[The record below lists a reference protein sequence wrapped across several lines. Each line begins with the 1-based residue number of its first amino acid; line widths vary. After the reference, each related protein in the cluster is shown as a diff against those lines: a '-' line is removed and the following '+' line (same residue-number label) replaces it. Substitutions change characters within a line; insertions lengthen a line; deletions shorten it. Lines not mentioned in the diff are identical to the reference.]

1 MRIYVKLSNNS
12 EQIDFNYQKLLT
24 GVVHKWLGLE
34 NEVHGKPA
42 RFTFSWIQNTKAEKG
57 GLALSPDSYFFVS
70 AYDDSII
77 RRITE
82 GILKDNTVFHGIFVR
97 DVILQEPPLFE
108 KVQRFSMA
116 SPVLLKRRSDN
127 KHLTYEDAGYE
138 IALTENL
145 KTKLEKA
152 GISPEGV
159 EIKLDPDTAYRSTK
173 LVTYNGIQNKT
184 TFAPLII
191 KGNNEQLTYVWSVGL
206 GHSTGIGFGALK

>member
-12 EQIDFNYQKLLT
+12 KQIDFNYQKLLT
-24 GVVHKWLGLE
+24 GVVHKWLGAK
-34 NEVHGKPA
+34 NEVHGKSA
-42 RFTFSWIQNTKAEKG
+42 GFTFSWIQNTKAEKG
-57 GLALSPDSYFFVS
+57 RLMLTADSYFFVS
-70 AYDDSII
+70 AFDNDII
-77 RRITE
+77 KRITRGVLADSTLFN
-82 GILKDNTVFHGIFVR
+82 GIEVK

-108 KVQRFSMA
+108 EVQRFSMA

-127 KHLTYEDAGYE
+127 KHLTYEDEGYE
-138 IALTENL
+138 SALTENL

-159 EIKLDPDTAYRSTK
+159 EIKLDPDTTYRSTK

-191 KGNNEQLTYVWSVGL
+191 KGNNEQLTYAWSVGL